1 MAVNYA
7 SKYSQNVD
15 ERFSTGSLTN
25 GIVNGEFDWIGVSTV
40 NVYSI
45 PTSAMNDYSVSGTN
59 RYGTPEELGNETQE
73 MTLKQDRSFTFT
85 IDRKNYDD
93 TMMVMEAGKALR
105 RQIDEVVIPEVDTY
119 RISTLVAGAPVANVK
134 TLATTKENAYEEFL
148 AVQGILDDN
157 EAPQF
162 GRVVLCTPAYYNKI
176 KLDESFTKKGD
187 MATQIAITG
196 IVGVAQVTNSVGMT
210 GEASTV
216 TSKALSMLAGD
227 MSSFRNLDM
236 DTVMNNFSSG
246 LIGQSR
252 ALYKYGIDITNATLQ
267 QYAYD
272 NGIKKSLSDMTQNE
286 KMQLRM
292 LAILDQSKVA
302 WGDLAKTI
310 NSPSNQLRLLQ
321 NNFKSLS
328 RTIGNMFLPAVA
340 KVLPYVNGLVIAVR
354 KLFEWTASMLGIKL
368 KDVIGESGGGYS
380 DAFDAF
386 YWFVSTHWLISAC
399 WVVSYKFQRHITGH
413 DKAVRRI

>member
-45 PTSAMNDYSVSGTN
+45 PTSAMNDYSLSGTN

-162 GRVVLCTPAYYNKI
+162 GRVVLCTPALETYYDDWIERLQDLNDEEFVIYSDCIYHVISDKEISGGDIFNAEKNLDGTISYVLSYYNGGCGFV
-176 KLDESFTKKGD
+176 E
-187 MATQIAITG
+187 AIETALERIG
-196 IVGVAQVTNSVGMT
+196 
-210 GEASTV
+210 GE
-216 TSKALSMLAGD
+216 
-227 MSSFRNLDM
+227 
-236 DTVMNNFSSG
+236 
-246 LIGQSR
+246 
-252 ALYKYGIDITNATLQ
+252 
-267 QYAYD
+267 
-272 NGIKKSLSDMTQNE
+272 
-286 KMQLRM
+286 
-292 LAILDQSKVA
+292 
-302 WGDLAKTI
+302 
-310 NSPSNQLRLLQ
+310 
-321 NNFKSLS
+321 
-328 RTIGNMFLPAVA
+328 
-340 KVLPYVNGLVIAVR
+340 
-354 KLFEWTASMLGIKL
+354 
-368 KDVIGESGGGYS
+368 
-380 DAFDAF
+380 
-386 YWFVSTHWLISAC
+386 
-399 WVVSYKFQRHITGH
+399 
-413 DKAVRRI
+413 

>member
-45 PTSAMNDYSVSGTN
+45 PTSAMNDYSLSGTN

-162 GRVVLCTPAYYNKI
+162 GRVVLCTPTYYNKI

-196 IVGVAQVTNSVGMT
+196 IVGDIDGVPAIKAPTNRFPKNV
-210 GEASTV
+210 
-216 TSKALSMLAGD
+216 D
-227 MSSFRNLDM
+227 F
-236 DTVMNNFSSG
+236 
-246 LIGQSR
+246 I
-252 ALYKYGIDITNATLQ
+252 ITNAIVMPSPVKLQ
-267 QYAYD
+267 EYKIHTDAP
-272 NGIKKSLSDMTQNE
+272 GISG
-286 KMQLRM
+286 
-292 LAILDQSKVA
+292 
-302 WGDLAKTI
+302 W
-310 NSPSNQLRLLQ
+310 
-321 NNFKSLS
+321 
-328 RTIGNMFLPAVA
+328 
-340 KVLPYVNGLVIAVR
+340 LVEGRVR
-354 KLFEWTASMLGIKL
+354 
-368 KDVIGESGGGYS
+368 Y
-380 DAFDAF
+380 DAFVLKEKACAIG
-386 YWFVSTHWLISAC
+386 VHKSAE
-399 WVVSYKFQRHITGH
+399 
-413 DKAVRRI
+413 

>member
-134 TLATTKENAYEEFL
+134 TLATTKENAYEEFWQCRAFWMIMKL
-148 AVQGILDDN
+148 HS
-157 EAPQF
+157 
-162 GRVVLCTPAYYNKI
+162 
-176 KLDESFTKKGD
+176 LDEWYCAHLHTTIRSSWMSRSPKKV
-187 MATQIAITG
+187 IWLH
-196 IVGVAQVTNSVGMT
+196 
-210 GEASTV
+210 
-216 TSKALSMLAGD
+216 K
-227 MSSFRNLDM
+227 
-236 DTVMNNFSSG
+236 
-246 LIGQSR
+246 
-252 ALYKYGIDITNATLQ
+252 LQ
-267 QYAYD
+267 
-272 NGIKKSLSDMTQNE
+272 
-286 KMQLRM
+286 
-292 LAILDQSKVA
+292 
-302 WGDLAKTI
+302 
-310 NSPSNQLRLLQ
+310 
-321 NNFKSLS
+321 
-328 RTIGNMFLPAVA
+328 LPA
-340 KVLPYVNGLVIAVR
+340 L
-354 KLFEWTASMLGIKL
+354 
-368 KDVIGESGGGYS
+368 
-380 DAFDAF
+380 
-386 YWFVSTHWLISAC
+386 
-399 WVVSYKFQRHITGH
+399 
-413 DKAVRRI
+413 